1 MVLVENKRSVLHRT
15 RWDIMASILSI
26 AVGGK
31 TKTCIMRKCNLSFRQ
46 LQSYLN
52 FLREKELIQI
62 EKNAEKNEPDL
73 YITTERGRAFL
84 KAYND
89 LKATMR
95 KNRRN
100 SALKYK

>member
-1 MVLVENKRSVLHRT
+1 
-15 RWDIMASILSI
+15 
-26 AVGGK
+26 
-31 TKTCIMRKCNLSFRQ
+31 
-46 LQSYLN
+46 LN